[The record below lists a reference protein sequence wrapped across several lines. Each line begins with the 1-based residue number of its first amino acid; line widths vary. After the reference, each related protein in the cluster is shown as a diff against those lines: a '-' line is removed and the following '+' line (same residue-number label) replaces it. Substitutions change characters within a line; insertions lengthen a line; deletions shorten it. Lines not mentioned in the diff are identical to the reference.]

1 MQLGRR
7 RSLPF
12 LLSLP
17 CPHSHLPISEREH
30 LVCKTTKCSG
40 VVVVVFIS
48 NKKHQMKK
56 GSLGKKKEGAKERE
70 GKEGKEG
77 ERWEKRNGP
86 FRRLSSG
93 QERRYEHGHGY
104 EWEENGRTKV
114 AG

>member
-30 LVCKTTKCSG
+30 LVCKTTKSSG

-56 GSLGKKKEGAKERE
+56 GSLGKKKGRGKGKRRERRE
-70 GKEGKEG
+70 RRAVGKEKWPLSEVEFGPG
-77 ERWEKRNGP
+77 EE
-86 FRRLSSG
+86 
-93 QERRYEHGHGY
+93 
-104 EWEENGRTKV
+104 V
-114 AG
+114 